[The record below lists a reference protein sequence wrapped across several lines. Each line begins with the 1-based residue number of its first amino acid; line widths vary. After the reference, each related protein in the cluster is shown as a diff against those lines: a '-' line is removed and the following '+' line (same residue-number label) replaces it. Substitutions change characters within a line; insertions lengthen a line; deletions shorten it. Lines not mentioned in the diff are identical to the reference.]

1 MILRITIKG
10 KEYEVDIT
18 EEPGGK
24 VRVGLNGR
32 EYVFHSHSKETIT
45 GEPLKISDAENAEK
59 DVKAPLN
66 GVISEIF
73 VKEKGDVKKGQ
84 KLLTLSAMKMENEIV
99 SEINGKIKK
108 ISVKKGQNVKEGDI
122 LISFL

>member
-1 MILRITIKG
+1 MTLKITIKG
-10 KEYEVDIT
+10 KEYEVDVS

-24 VRVGLNGR
+24 IKVRINGQD
-32 EYVFHSHSKETIT
+32 YVFNANSKEVVAQ
-45 GEPLKISDAENAEK
+45 EPLTISSAESAEK

-66 GVISEIF
+66 GTVSEIF
-73 VKEKGDVKKGQ
+73 VKEKDDVKKGQ

-99 SEINGKIKK
+99 SETNGKIKK
-108 ISVKKGQNVKEGDI
+108 IFVKKGQNVKEGNI